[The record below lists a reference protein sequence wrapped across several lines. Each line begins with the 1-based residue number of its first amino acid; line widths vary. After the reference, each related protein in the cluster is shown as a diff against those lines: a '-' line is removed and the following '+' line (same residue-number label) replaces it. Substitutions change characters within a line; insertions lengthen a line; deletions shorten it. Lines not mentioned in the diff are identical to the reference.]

1 MINEEIRVQEVRLID
16 VTGEQLGIV
25 STSQALDTA
34 YDKGLDLVMIAPNS
48 KPPVCR
54 IMDYQKYRFDQAKK
68 EKEAKKKQR
77 IVEIKEVRLSPNIG
91 DHDFDVKLKNAKKFL
106 EEGNKVKVSIRF
118 RGREVTHSDL
128 GKDVL
133 TKFAEDISDTGVVDK
148 APKMEGRNMV
158 MFLSP
163 KRG

>member
-1 MINEEIRVQEVRLID
+1 MINEEIRVAEVRLID

-25 STSQALDTA
+25 SASQALDAA
-34 YDKGLDLVMIAPNS
+34 YEKGLDLVMIAPNS